1 MPQEVVASLERL
13 DGSKAIAQT
22 KFFGTRGLQAT
33 LQISRC
39 GQIENAITASKVVG
53 RGQGPVGNSMR
64 DVEAPSFVLCGSDR
78 GSRSDQL

>member
-1 MPQEVVASLERL
+1 MPQEVVASPERL

-33 LQISRC
+33 LHISRC
-39 GQIENAITASKVVG
+39 GEIENAITTSTVVG

-64 DVEAPSFVLCGSDR
+64 EC
-78 GSRSDQL
+78 RSTDFRSVRFGQGEKK